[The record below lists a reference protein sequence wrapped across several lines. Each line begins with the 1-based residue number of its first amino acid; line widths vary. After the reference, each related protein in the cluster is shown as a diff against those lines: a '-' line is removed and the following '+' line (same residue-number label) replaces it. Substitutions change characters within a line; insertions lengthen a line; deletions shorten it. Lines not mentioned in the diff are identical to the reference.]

1 LHGLLLIFS
10 PVLKN
15 RNPHLKGL
23 RKRRNIHMVKMTLA
37 LLISAFALS
46 STLFSGCS
54 SGFLSKSGTR
64 SFTLISGAE
73 VGTDGKPYFTPG
85 HLDHAFFGRGGDI
98 DGQPNPTLYVH
109 QGDRVE
115 ITLLRLD
122 ERGQPAE
129 LAIPSL
135 GLKTPKLTQY
145 GETATITFLAE
156 NPGTFE
162 YNGWTEFDG
171 RIRHTHMVGR
181 IVVRPK

>member
-1 LHGLLLIFS
+1 MVKRILAIFISTLVFVSATIVGCS
-10 PVLKN
+10 PGVVLKN
-15 RNPHLKGL
+15 N
-23 RKRRNIHMVKMTLA
+23 
-37 LLISAFALS
+37 
-46 STLFSGCS
+46 
-54 SGFLSKSGTR
+54 TR

-73 VGTDGKPYFTPG
+73 VGADGKPYFTPG
-85 HLDHAFFGRGGDI
+85 HLNHAFFGRGGDI
-98 DGQPNPTLYVH
+98 DGQPNPTLYVQ
-109 QGDRVE
+109 QGDTVE

-145 GETATITFLAE
+145 GETATITFRAD
-156 NPGTFE
+156 NPGTLE

-181 IVVRPK
+181 VVIRPK